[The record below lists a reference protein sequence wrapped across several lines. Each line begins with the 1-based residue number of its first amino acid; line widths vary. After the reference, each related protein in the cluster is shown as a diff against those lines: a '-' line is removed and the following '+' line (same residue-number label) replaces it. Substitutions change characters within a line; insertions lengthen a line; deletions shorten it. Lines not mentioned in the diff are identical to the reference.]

1 MLKKSFFVF
10 FTLVFRQA
18 DEEYQILANSW
29 RYSNAF
35 TNRIFFAM
43 VDFDEG
49 SDVFQMV
56 TIRLYSTPKRVA
68 NVVLKQKS
76 EHETI
81 FAALFISIM

>member
-1 MLKKSFFVF
+1 
-10 FTLVFRQA
+10 
-18 DEEYQILANSW
+18 
-29 RYSNAF
+29 
-35 TNRIFFAM
+35 M

-56 TIRLYSTPKRVA
+56 TIRLYSTPKMVA

-76 EHETI
+76 EHEKI